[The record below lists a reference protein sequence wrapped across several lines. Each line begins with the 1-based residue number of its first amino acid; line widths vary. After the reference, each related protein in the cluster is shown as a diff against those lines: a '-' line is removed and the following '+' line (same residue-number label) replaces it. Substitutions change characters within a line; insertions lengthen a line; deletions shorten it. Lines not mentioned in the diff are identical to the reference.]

1 MSDLLLII
9 AQRDSSVYEPLAI
22 FLGSCLASALLIL
35 SHLALWQR
43 RLSLSARYTV
53 GVACIGVGVT
63 ISAALLAEWIV
74 AIVFWP
80 VAGAGGATV
89 VVLHWWRAQRNE
101 PPGET
106 DATYQAGRLVGH
118 AEEASRVA
126 ANKR

>member
-9 AQRDSSVYEPLAI
+9 AQRDSSVYEPLTI
-22 FLGSCLASALLIL
+22 FLGSCLASALLTL

-63 ISAALLAEWIV
+63 ISAALLAEWII

-80 VAGAGGATV
+80 VASAGFATV

-101 PPGET
+101 PSGET
-106 DATYQAGRLVGH
+106 CAAFEAGRIVGH
-118 AEEASRVA
+118 AEEGSRA
-126 ANKR
+126 PSQR